1 MVKVFGTKGRK
12 LTMSKVRFIIAV
24 ADDNGMPD
32 MVLERFHTYDQ
43 LERDLPF
50 VLKQYKKVMKELGKS
65 IKTYQRTIDDKG
77 VITTWEI
84 KVNDVK

>member
-1 MVKVFGTKGRK
+1 
-12 LTMSKVRFIIAV
+12 MSKVRFIIAV
-24 ADDNGMPD
+24 ADDNGFPD

-50 VLKQYKKVMKELGKS
+50 VLKQYKKTMNQLKRD
-65 IKTYQRTIDDKG
+65 IRTYQRTIDDKG

-84 KVNDVK
+84 KVNGKK

>member
-1 MVKVFGTKGRK
+1 MI
-12 LTMSKVRFIIAV
+12 KVRFIIAT

-43 LERDLPF
+43 LKRDLHF

-77 VITTWEI
+77 VITTWEV
-84 KVNDVK
+84 KVNDER

>member
-1 MVKVFGTKGRK
+1 
-12 LTMSKVRFIIAV
+12 MSKVRFIIAV
-24 ADDNGMPD
+24 SDDNGMPD

-43 LERDLPF
+43 LARDLPF
-50 VLKQYKKVMKELGKS
+50 VLKQYKKVMKNLKKD
-65 IKTYQRTIDDKG
+65 IKTYQRTIDDNG

>member
-1 MVKVFGTKGRK
+1 
-12 LTMSKVRFIIAV
+12 MSKVRFIVAV
-24 ADDNGMPD
+24 ADDSGFPD

-50 VLKQYKKVMKELGKS
+50 VLKQYKKTMKQLKRD
-65 IKTYQRTIDDKG
+65 IRTYQRTIDDKG

-84 KVNDVK
+84 KVGK